1 MLKNVLND
9 INKTF
14 NKLDMKMIVVHSN
27 DNHLRV
33 SCHTDDKQ
41 MYIFVESNENNWD
54 EKEFA
59 FRDYSAISSLMS
71 SLSDDVSIKIKNN
84 EEGYPYVLNIKNSYM
99 NMTHYLQ
106 NYTFINR
113 QDDLLNEYKGKKF
126 QLKSV
131 EENTMPDFNRDLM
144 RQIMKLSSLTNET
157 LFKVGMEDNG
167 LYFYFGDEEKTIDNA
182 KICVCKDY
190 QEEFKNKGLMFN
202 VNNLNLAFNSLYDQ
216 NIKIRYDGGTIVLS
230 GDNDVSRKV
239 IALVGKK

>member
-1 MLKNVLND
+1 MLKTILND
-9 INKTF
+9 VNKTF
-14 NKLDMKMIVVHSN
+14 NKMDMKMIVVHSN
-27 DNHLRV
+27 DGKLRL
-33 SCHTDDKQ
+33 SCHTDEKQ
-41 MYIFVESNENNWD
+41 MYMFVESKNDGWE

-59 FRDYSAISSLMS
+59 FRDYSVISSLMS
-71 SLSDDVSIKIKNN
+71 SFSDDIKIKIKKND
-84 EEGYPYVLNIKNSYM
+84 EGYPYVLNIVSEYM

-106 NYTFINR
+106 NFTFINR
-113 QDDLLNEYKGKKF
+113 QDDLLAEYKGKKF
-126 QLKSV
+126 QLKPV
-131 EENTMPDFNRDLM
+131 ETNTMVDFNKDLM

-157 LFKVGMEDNG
+157 LFRVGLENND

-230 GDNDVSRKV
+230 GENDISTKV
-239 IALVGKK
+239 IAIVGKK

>member
-1 MLKNVLND
+1 MTYNMVSNSGYHHTSLYSSKEYFDKENKVGHTLTSCSIDESVKIYKNSYGVEASQLILGAAFYGMKQTRSS
-9 INKTF
+9 INGEWKAAGT
-14 NKLDMKMIVVHSN
+14 
-27 DNHLRV
+27 
-33 SCHTDDKQ
+33 
-41 MYIFVESNENNWD
+41 
-54 EKEFA
+54 
-59 FRDYSAISSLMS
+59 
-71 SLSDDVSIKIKNN
+71 LS
-84 EEGYPYVLNIKNSYM
+84 YTNIKNSYM